1 MGNDDD
7 PSCAANPKASRVS
20 TTLQAG
26 ITYYII
32 VDGYAGDWLSSQGLY
47 TLAITPAAAAA

>member
-1 MGNDDD
+1 VGNDDD

-32 VDGYAGDWLSSQGLY
+32 VDGYAGDWLSSQGVY